1 MHRSH
6 LLFAI
11 WLSLRVGQCWCLVT
25 PVAPLVFRLTAPKV
39 RPTLVVRQESVL
51 AGGQDIAKNHTLKIS
66 EKSET
71 IFAETREEQAFPLG
85 FMEYVDDDQL
95 LMDENHMKIAVE
107 TAKSGGGERSAESS
121 YPNPSVGAV
130 LIAADGTIMGKG
142 RSDFKTEA
150 VHACLE
156 NAGLEITP
164 LSEWCVTW
172 PTNSQL
178 RQQLASSTLYVTLEP
193 FEHRRGTAYPA
204 LTQLITQTGIP
215 RIVIGCP
222 SPITER
228 SGKGAAALHQSG
240 MTVSMGQVC
249 REECQH
255 LIEVYSNLVNQK
267 LQKMA
272 RAHFSKTGRPLG
284 FLHCSVV
291 DSDNIEAFA
300 RNGNAFGTDFGG
312 KILNFRDFGS
322 YEIAPPPEVIW
333 ADDREEGDDSSLWDI
348 DFEDEELQEDLK
360 GNPMMPWYEQVD
372 AVCATF
378 PKPGN
383 GPSDDDSVTARLNG
397 LKWLA
402 THGENIPAGVE
413 RILVM
418 DATDLNDLPLTND
431 DPNLPAGVD
440 VEQFWKSR
448 SRKPTRVL
456 LRLGAHAQARTAA
469 EAAAAAAKVAA
480 DAAQRAAAAVEMG
493 DAADAA
499 EVALECQR
507 LAEKSRDE
515 VLKRLELTQSI
526 KSKLEEMGVIVE
538 TLQGREP
545 IDVMNHLGQRNGYHS
560 VVWRA
565 GCWGDRGVQAIL
577 AGAFQ
582 WVSAHLAVDAVGGR
596 FWQLMLAENAVQA
609 ACGPERKVKVF
620 ADQEDLSLEY
630 CDAPEVDQDCAVQI
644 DGRPVRHIRLD
655 CRVALFDENR
665 PREFVLAKTAKLNRK
680 HLEEQAPWF
689 L

>member
-1 MHRSH
+1 
-6 LLFAI
+6 
-11 WLSLRVGQCWCLVT
+11 
-25 PVAPLVFRLTAPKV
+25 
-39 RPTLVVRQESVL
+39 
-51 AGGQDIAKNHTLKIS
+51 
-66 EKSET
+66 
-71 IFAETREEQAFPLG
+71 
-85 FMEYVDDDQL
+85 
-95 LMDENHMKIAVE
+95 
-107 TAKSGGGERSAESS
+107 
-121 YPNPSVGAV
+121 
-130 LIAADGTIMGKG
+130 MGKG
-142 RSDFKTEA
+142 VSAFKTEA
-150 VHACLE
+150 IHVCLE
-156 NAGLEITP
+156 DAGLEITP

-178 RQQLASSTLYVTLEP
+178 REQLTTGTLYVTLEP
-193 FEHRRGTAYPA
+193 FQERRGTAYPP

-215 RIVIGCP
+215 RIVVGLP
-222 SPITER
+222 SPIPER
-228 SGKGAAALHQSG
+228 TGKGAAALHQSG

-249 REECQH
+249 RSECEE
-255 LIEVYSNLVNQK
+255 LVEGYSDLANRK
-267 LQKMA
+267 LQRMA
-272 RAHFSKTGRPLG
+272 RSHFSQTGRPLG

-291 DSDNIEAFA
+291 STDNLEAFA

-312 KILNFRDFGS
+312 KTLNFRNLGS

-333 ADDREEGDDSSLWDI
+333 ADDGDDGEDLDLMDV
-348 DFEDEELQEDLK
+348 DFEDEEFHEKLQ

-378 PKPGN
+378 PKAGN
-383 GPSDDDSVTARLNG
+383 GPADDDSITARLNG

-402 THGENIPAGVE
+402 THGEMIPAGVE

-418 DATDLNDLPLTND
+418 DATDLHDLPLSND
-431 DPNLPAGVD
+431 DPNLPSGVD
-440 VEQFWKSR
+440 VEHFWKSR
-448 SRKPTRVL
+448 FRKPARVL
-456 LRLGAHAQARTAA
+456 LRLGAHAQARSAA
-469 EAAAAAAKVAA
+469 EAAAAAAQAA
-480 DAAQRAAAAVEMG
+480 AAAAQRAAAAVEMG

-499 EVALECQR
+499 EVALECLKQ
-507 LAEKSRDE
+507 AEKSRDYI
-515 VLKRLELTQSI
+515 LKQLELTQSI
-526 KSKLEEMGVIVE
+526 KTKLEEMGVVVE
-538 TLQGREP
+538 TLQGKEP
-545 IDVMNHLGQRNGYHS
+545 IDVMKHLGQRNGYHS

-565 GCWGDRGVQAIL
+565 GCWGDRGVQSIL

-665 PREFVLAKTAKLNRK
+665 PREFVLAKTEKLNRR

>member
-1 MHRSH
+1 M
-6 LLFAI
+6 
-11 WLSLRVGQCWCLVT
+11 
-25 PVAPLVFRLTAPKV
+25 
-39 RPTLVVRQESVL
+39 
-51 AGGQDIAKNHTLKIS
+51 
-66 EKSET
+66 
-71 IFAETREEQAFPLG
+71 
-85 FMEYVDDDQL
+85 
-95 LMDENHMKIAVE
+95 
-107 TAKSGGGERSAESS
+107 
-121 YPNPSVGAV
+121 
-130 LIAADGTIMGKG
+130 AADGTIMGKG

-156 NAGLEITP
+156 NSGLEITP

-172 PTNSQL
+172 PTNAYL
-178 RQQLASSTLYVTLEP
+178 RERLATSTLYVTMEP
-193 FEHRRGTAYPA
+193 YEQRRGTAYPP
-204 LTQLITQTGIP
+204 LTQLITQAGIP
-215 RIVIGCP
+215 RTVIGCP
-222 SPITER
+222 SPIRER
-228 SGKGAAALHQSG
+228 SGKGAAALHQFG

-249 REECQH
+249 REECEEV
-255 LIEVYSNLVNQK
+255 IEGYSELVNRK
-267 LQKMA
+267 LQQMA
-272 RAHFSKTGRPLG
+272 RSHFSKTGRPLG

-312 KILNFRDFGS
+312 KTLNFRDFGS

-333 ADDREEGDDSSLWDI
+333 AVDGEEGDDLYLLDI
-348 DFEDEELQEDLK
+348 NFQDEEFQEDLQ

-378 PKPGN
+378 PKAGN
-383 GPSDDDSVTARLNG
+383 GPADDDSVTGRLNG

-402 THGENIPAGVE
+402 SHGESLPAGVE

-418 DATDLNDLPLTND
+418 DATDLYDLPLTNH
-431 DPNLPAGVD
+431 DPNLPAGID
-440 VEQFWKSR
+440 VEHFWTS
-448 SRKPTRVL
+448 SFRKPTRLL

-469 EAAAAAAKVAA
+469 ESAAAAAHAA
-480 DAAQRAAAAVEMG
+480 ANAAQRAAAAVEMG

-499 EVALECQR
+499 EVALKCQKQ
-507 LAEKSRDE
+507 AEESRD
-515 VLKRLELTQSI
+515 VILKQLELTQSI
-526 KSKLEEMGVIVE
+526 KTKLEEMGVVIE
-538 TLQGREP
+538 TLQGKEP

-620 ADQEDLSLEY
+620 AEQEDLSLEY
-630 CDAPEVDQDCAVQI
+630 CDAPGVDQDCAVQI

-655 CRVALFDENR
+655 CRVALYDENR
-665 PREFVLAKTAKLNRK
+665 PREFVLAKTEKLNQK